1 MVLYDYVIGAMTGRF
16 EVVGPAWFK
25 LAMLVLVPIR
35 LWSLT
40 TEWFRLPKDSAGK
53 LIPEGL

>member
-1 MVLYDYVIGAMTGRF
+1 MVFYCDFVTGAMTGRF

-35 LWSLT
+35 LRSLLSSGLDC
-40 TEWFRLPKDSAGK
+40 RSDSVGR
-53 LIPEGL
+53 